1 MNVQVLVSQMEAPVQ
16 TRERVARRLHEV
28 LGAAVTGVLSIAVVL
43 NPVTNARKAETK
55 VRCSLVVTTAQG
67 RRVVET
73 RDAKAEAALE
83 RAMRLVR
90 LSLFGEQPLVS
101 PGSIEKPAPLS

>member
-1 MNVQVLVSQMEAPVQ
+1 MNVQVLVSQMEASVQ
-16 TRERVARRLHEV
+16 LRERVAGRLREV

-43 NPVTNARKAETK
+43 NPVTNERNAETK

-83 RAMRLVR
+83 RAMRLVS
-90 LSLFGEQPLVS
+90 LSLVAERPAVTGPA
-101 PGSIEKPAPLS
+101 EKPAPLT

>member
-1 MNVQVLVSQMEAPVQ
+1 MIVQVLVSQMEASAH
-16 TRERVARRLHEV
+16 TREWISRRLHEV

-43 NPVTNARKAETK
+43 NPVTNERKAETK
-55 VRCSLVVTTAQG
+55 VRCSLVVTTAEG

-83 RAMRLVR
+83 RAMRLVS
-90 LSLFGEQPLVS
+90 LSLFAEQPFVAVRS
-101 PGSIEKPAPLS
+101 SEKPAPLT